1 MVQISAKSKNH
12 PEKVVV
18 EYDMPTDL
26 AGLVG
31 RFGESAVYDAA
42 EANFTITFQ
51 NIIRANL
58 EDPVAAAAAVN
69 NYVPGVRK
77 PREHKSTL
85 DKVSDSLSK
94 LTPDEQKELLARI
107 RALRSA

>member
-1 MVQISAKSKNH
+1 
-12 PEKVVV
+12 
-18 EYDMPTDL
+18 
-26 AGLVG
+26 
-31 RFGESAVYDAA
+31 
-42 EANFTITFQ
+42 
-51 NIIRANL
+51 
-58 EDPVAAAAAVN
+58 
-69 NYVPGVRK
+69 VPGVRK